1 MAHEHEHEHKH
12 EDHDKLIRE
21 VGAFSYKAL
30 LNAKNL
36 VKPGAKLLDVAEKA
50 EKFVIDNGFG
60 CAFPINLSI
69 NSQAAHYS
77 PSFLDDKVFT
87 DNDVVKVDFGVSK
100 EGILGDCAVTVDLS
114 GKYGSLVEASEDALK
129 NAIAVVKAGVPV
141 STIGGIIEKT
151 IEKKGFKP
159 IKNLGGHG
167 VEEHDLHTHPFIPN
181 YNNADFTLL
190 EEGMVIA
197 IEPFATDG
205 KKDLIHESDVCEI
218 YEFAG
223 ESLVRSPYARAAQ
236 AEIMKKYINEPFAVR
251 WLSGAIKDRFNLYVG
266 INELVRSGSLQPHPV
281 LVGNGEGIITQSE
294 AQVLV
299 TRDGCEILTR

>member
-1 MAHEHEHEHKH
+1 MAHEHEHKH
-12 EDHDKLIRE
+12 ENHDKLIRE

-30 LNAKNL
+30 LNAKSL
-36 VKPGAKLLDVAEKA
+36 VKPGARLLDVAEKA
-50 EKFVIDNGFG
+50 EKFALDAGFG

-69 NSQAAHYS
+69 NSQAAHYT
-77 PSFLDDKVFT
+77 PSMLDDKVFSES
-87 DNDVVKVDFGVSK
+87 DLVKVDFGVSK

-114 GKYGSLVEASEDALK
+114 GKYTSLVEASEDALK
-129 NAIAVVKAGVPV
+129 NAIAAVKADVPV
-141 STIGGIIEKT
+141 SMIGGIIEKT

-159 IKNLGGHG
+159 IRNLGGHG
-167 VEEHDLHTHPFIPN
+167 VEEHDLHTHPFVQN
-181 YNNADFTLL
+181 YNNGDFTLL

-205 KKDLIHESDVCEI
+205 KKDLISESDVCEI

-236 AEIMKKYINEPFAVR
+236 SEIMKKYEHEPFAVR
-251 WLSGAIKDRFNLYVG
+251 WLSGAIKEKFNLYVG
-266 INELVRSGSLQPHPV
+266 INELVRSGSLSTHPV
-281 LVGNGEGIITQSE
+281 LIGLGGGMISQAE

-299 TRDGCEILTR
+299 TKEGCEILTK